1 MLAYVINGYLEETD
15 LPPDLIITHLLE
27 RLQGDFT
34 LMVLFAQSEVIII
47 AQCGYPLFFSDD
59 GETIFLREI

>member
-27 RLQGDFT
+27 RLRGDFT
-34 LMVLFAQSEVIII
+34 LMVLFAQSEVIIM
-47 AQCGYPLFFSDD
+47 A
-59 GETIFLREI
+59 